1 MWIVKGRLCLA
12 IVALALVLLPEDAGA
27 NDRFDTVVIDAGHGG
42 EDRGA
47 RGPGGL
53 NEKDLVLSV
62 ARRLGALLQAA
73 GLEVVLTRD
82 TDRTLSLEQ
91 RTSIAN
97 DARADLFLSIHA
109 NSARVSSARGAEIY
123 FVSLE
128 ATDEQ
133 AERVAQRENEA
144 FGMLGAA
151 AQGGR
156 DPLFE
161 ILLDLI
167 ATEHLMESSEFARLA
182 EGALA
187 RERVVT
193 SRGVKQAPF
202 VVLMGVQM
210 PASLIEIGFISNA
223 DEEKQMRTPE
233 QRERI
238 AAVLAGAVLEFGR
251 RFDARR
257 GVSDER
263 SIVGRG
269 G

>member
-1 MWIVKGRLCLA
+1 VWIVKGRLCLA
-12 IVALALVLLPEDAGA
+12 IVALALVLPWNDAGA

-53 NEKDLVLSV
+53 NEKDLVLY
-62 ARRLGALLQAA
+62 
-73 GLEVVLTRD
+73 
-82 TDRTLSLEQ
+82 
-91 RTSIAN
+91 
-97 DARADLFLSIHA
+97 ARADLFLSIHA
-109 NSARVSSARGAEIY
+109 NSARVSSARGAEVY

-133 AERVAQRENEA
+133 AQRVAQRENEA

-151 AQGGR
+151 APGGR

-161 ILLDLI
+161 ILSDLI
-167 ATEHLMESSEFARLA
+167 ATEHLMESNEFARLA
-182 EGALA
+182 EDALA
-187 RERVVT
+187 SRSVAP

-223 DEEKQMRTPE
+223 DEEKQMRTAE

-238 AAVLAGAVLEFGR
+238 AVALAAAVLEFGR

-263 SIVGRG
+263 SIVRRG